1 MSSKVCSRTFQRSL
15 RLLIRSEKRWLISLI
30 KRIVIGEKRLCCTAT
45 IHDSLFLS
53 SSIRFR
59 AILFERSASIKIL
72 LFVRNSSFED
82 RFIYIY
88 SIARLRNFKYRCNS
102 YKNSKINRRTRKYKS
117 KVAGRSI
124 RIQLSLQERVRD
136 CVSIDDNYRGK
147 LGGAGRMQIRPA
159 EIRVALSWKESRAC
173 CASVH
178 RSAQSNQKT
187 FVIDEMES
195 SPFPAGPQETYRFTT
210 CIQLSKRIYK
220 SNGRVEISQPS
231 LFFI

>member
-1 MSSKVCSRTFQRSL
+1 M
-15 RLLIRSEKRWLISLI
+15 
-30 KRIVIGEKRLCCTAT
+30 
-45 IHDSLFLS
+45 
-53 SSIRFR
+53 
-59 AILFERSASIKIL
+59 
-72 LFVRNSSFED
+72 
-82 RFIYIY
+82 
-88 SIARLRNFKYRCNS
+88 
-102 YKNSKINRRTRKYKS
+102 KYKS

-124 RIQLSLQERVRD
+124 RIQLSLQERERD

-231 LFFI
+231 FFFI